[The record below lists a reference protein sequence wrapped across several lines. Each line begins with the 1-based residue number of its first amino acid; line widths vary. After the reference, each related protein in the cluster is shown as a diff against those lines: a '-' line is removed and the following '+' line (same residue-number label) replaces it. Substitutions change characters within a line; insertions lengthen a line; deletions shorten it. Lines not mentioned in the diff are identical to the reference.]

1 MKKLKADKEL
11 TMPHSNTSL
20 TENDR
25 MNRRAGLASV
35 AVAST
40 LVVAKLWAL
49 AATGALSVGASL
61 ADSALDLMVSLAG
74 LAAITY
80 AARPPDED
88 HAHGH
93 TSAEDLA
100 ALAQSTFILVSG
112 STILWA
118 ALRRLLSPEGTQLA
132 SETAGVA
139 VMAFSIVMTLC
150 LVAYQRHVA
159 ARTGNKVVAADS
171 LHYVGDLVPN
181 IGAIVSL
188 LAAKQLGLT
197 AIDSLVALGAAL
209 FMMYGALKIGKTAI
223 DALMDRKAP
232 DAEIQGISDIIANY
246 PGVLGHHDL
255 KTRMAGSRTFVT
267 VHIELDGQ
275 QSLYDAHEI
284 SAGLRADI
292 LAAYPHTDVMIHKDV
307 WFPPK

>member
-1 MKKLKADKEL
+1 MTD
-11 TMPHSNTSL
+11 
-20 TENDR
+20 NDR
-25 MNRRAGLASV
+25 LNRRAGLASV

-40 LVVAKLWAL
+40 LVIAKLWAL

-100 ALAQSTFILVSG
+100 ALAQSTFILASG
-112 STILWA
+112 TAILWTA
-118 ALRRLLSPEGTQLA
+118 IRRLFSEGSTQLA
-132 SETAGVA
+132 SETAGIA

-150 LVAYQRHVA
+150 LVGYQRHVA
-159 ARTGNKVVAADS
+159 AKTGNKVVAADS

-181 IGAIVSL
+181 IGAILSL
-188 LAAKQLGLT
+188 LAAQQLGVT
-197 AIDSLVALGAAL
+197 EIDSVVAMGAAL
-209 FMMYGALKIGKTAI
+209 FMMYGALKIGKAAV

-232 DAEIQGISDIIANY
+232 DAEIKGISEIIGTY

-284 SAGLRADI
+284 SAGLRSSI

-307 WFPPK
+307 WFAPK

>member
-1 MKKLKADKEL
+1 MQHAD
-11 TMPHSNTSL
+11 S
-20 TENDR
+20 R
-25 MNRRAGLASV
+25 MSDQARLNRRAGMASV
-35 AVAST
+35 LVAGI
-40 LVVAKLWAL
+40 LVIAKLWAL
-49 AATGALSVGASL
+49 AVTGSLSVGASL
-61 ADSALDLMVSLAG
+61 TDSALDLMVSLGG

-88 HAHGH
+88 HAYGH

-100 ALAQSTFILVSG
+100 ALAQSAFILVSG
-112 STILWA
+112 IAILFA
-118 ALRRLLSPEGTQLA
+118 AVGRLLEPAKTELA

-139 VMAFSIVMTLC
+139 VMLLSIGLTLG
-150 LVAYQRHVA
+150 LVWFQRRVA
-159 ARTGNKVVAADS
+159 TRTGNKVVAADS

-188 LAAKQLGLT
+188 LAARQFGLT
-197 AIDSLVALGAAL
+197 AIDSVVAIGAAL
-209 FMMYGALKIGKTAI
+209 FMMFGAAKIGKGAM

-232 DAEIQGISDIIANY
+232 DEEIAGIADIASSY
-246 PGVLGHHDL
+246 PGVLGFHDL

-267 VHIELDGQ
+267 LHIELDGQ

-284 SAGLRADI
+284 SAGLRAKI
-292 LAAYPHTDVMIHKDV
+292 LSEYPHTDVMIHKDV